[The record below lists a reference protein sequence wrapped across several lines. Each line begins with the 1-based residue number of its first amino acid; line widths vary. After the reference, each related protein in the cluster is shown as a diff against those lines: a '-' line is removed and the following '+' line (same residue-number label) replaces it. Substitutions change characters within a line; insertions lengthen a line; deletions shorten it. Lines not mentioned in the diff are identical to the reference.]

1 MTIYGNFDHLWSERR
16 CIMTASEV
24 LEKAKAANITLQT
37 EGDDLVVTGPR
48 EAVVKFLSLLRQ
60 HKADL
65 VATLREER
73 TARCPACGSVGHQH
87 PGAPGCDRREVLSAR
102 RYPAPL
108 LWRGSEDAWAA
119 GEPQPPLPVEEEWN
133 GNRAAALA
141 AA

>member
-48 EAVVKFLSLLRQ
+48 EAVVKFLPMFREQKPGLLALLQ
-60 HKADL
+60 QQ
-65 VATLREER
+65 TL
-73 TARCPACGSVGHQH
+73 RCPACGSVGHTT

-108 LWRGSEDAWAA
+108 LWRGSEKEWTA
-119 GEPQPPLPVEEEWN
+119 GAPQPPLP
-133 GNRAAALA
+133 LF
-141 AA
+141 